1 MWRVQSSFI
10 TSMLFAFLAIAV
22 PRLTLAQDMPP
33 ILAPPVLPKA
43 APTPAMPS
51 ATSPSA
57 QAAIPPAVAP
67 TMKRPPVVI
76 AKRTAAAT
84 NHHLSTAAEKKKF
97 AALLK
102 RLSPGEKK
110 AVYRETVRHVAAH
123 ETVRRV
129 AVHETVT
136 PPSMLPPGTV
146 IAPPGYYGPG
156 PYQRLVYAGPYGG
169 WGGFRRP
176 YPYYNHP

>member
-1 MWRVQSSFI
+1 MLRAQLSFI
-10 TSMLFAFLAIAV
+10 TSMLFAFLVIVA

-33 ILAPPVLPKA
+33 ILAPPVLPNA
-43 APTPAMPS
+43 APATPSPA
-51 ATSPSA
+51 SPSA
-57 QAAIPPAVAP
+57 EAAVPPAVAP
-67 TMKRPPVVI
+67 TVKRPQVAI
-76 AKRTAAAT
+76 AKRPAVTA
-84 NHHLSTAAEKKKF
+84 NHRVATAAEKKKF

-102 RLSPGEKK
+102 RLSPADKK
-110 AVYRETVRHVAAH
+110 TEYHEAIRHVAAH

-129 AVHETVT
+129 AVHETV
-136 PPSMLPPGTV
+136 PPPRMLPPGMV
-146 IAPPGYYGPG
+146 IAPPSYYGPG